1 MRPIERWDG
10 CAAAYLIDRKGARRV
25 LRAIGRPTMAIDR
38 ILFDLRE
45 SSTARRLRPVQVV
58 PAMAR
63 QRFGIEDSDLE
74 RWRRDAREAK
84 DHRYRLRRLR
94 RNLKRMPY
102 AARLRVLYALGTV
115 RTMDTDYAE
124 QPPGA

>member
-1 MRPIERWDG
+1 
-10 CAAAYLIDRKGARRV
+10 
-25 LRAIGRPTMAIDR
+25 MAIDR

-45 SSTARRLRPVQVV
+45 SSTARRLRPAQIV

-63 QRFGIEDSDLE
+63 QRFGTEDSDLE
-74 RWRRDAREAK
+74 RWRREARLA
-84 DHRYRLRRLR
+84 DDLRSRFCRLR
-94 RNLKRMPY
+94 RNFQRMPY

-124 QPPGA
+124 RPPRA